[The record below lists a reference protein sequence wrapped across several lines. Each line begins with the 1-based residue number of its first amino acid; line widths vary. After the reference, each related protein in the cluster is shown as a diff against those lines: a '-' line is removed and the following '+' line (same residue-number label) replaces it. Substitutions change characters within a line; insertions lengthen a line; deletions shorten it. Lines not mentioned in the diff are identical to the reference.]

1 MVDVV
6 RSQLVALDLLWGLQL
21 VVLDV
26 LWGLQLVVL
35 DVLWGLQLLV
45 LDVLW
50 GLQLVLWMCWEVHC
64 IGGSAFQ
71 TTTKKHSLFRMRQIP
86 RRTGKT
92 DAILI
97 GTYI

>member
-1 MVDVV
+1 MVDVVGSQLVVVDVVRSQFVVVDVV

-21 VVLDV
+21 V
-26 LWGLQLVVL
+26 
-35 DVLWGLQLLV
+35 V

-71 TTTKKHSLFRMRQIP
+71 TTTKKRKLKS
-86 RRTGKT
+86 
-92 DAILI
+92 
-97 GTYI
+97 